1 MMNRH
6 AGAARGGTHTVRP
19 CAPWGPDRWPAALVP
34 GSRRAAPTV
43 LAPSN
48 GWFRFDGTP
57 DDMRGAIEEL
67 RKQME
72 DLEHRLGQQQHPKL
86 PGGTEKI

>member
-1 MMNRH
+1 M
-6 AGAARGGTHTVRP
+6 
-19 CAPWGPDRWPAALVP
+19 PDDM
-34 GSRRAAPTV
+34 
-43 LAPSN
+43 N

-57 DDMRGAIEEL
+57 DDTRGAIEEL
-67 RKQME
+67 RKRME

>member
-1 MMNRH
+1 M
-6 AGAARGGTHTVRP
+6 HTVRP
-19 CAPWGPDRWPAALVP
+19 CAPWASFRGFPGMPDDM
-34 GSRRAAPTV
+34 
-43 LAPSN
+43 N

-57 DDMRGAIEEL
+57 DDTRGAIEEL
-67 RKQME
+67 RKRME